1 MQEGINQYKEYKT
14 VSQLQLEV
22 RSFLAYISGGSQDY
36 WMVVDTR
43 QKSVEITW
51 SSPCY
56 KTQRVGTSPAEKSL
70 YPDYEDSIRNN
81 SETSEGKG

>member
-36 WMVVDTR
+36 RMVVDTR

-56 KTQRVGTSPAEKSL
+56 KTQRTGPSPAAESVYFDNEGKIWDLS
-70 YPDYEDSIRNN
+70 P
-81 SETSEGKG
+81 TSEGKG